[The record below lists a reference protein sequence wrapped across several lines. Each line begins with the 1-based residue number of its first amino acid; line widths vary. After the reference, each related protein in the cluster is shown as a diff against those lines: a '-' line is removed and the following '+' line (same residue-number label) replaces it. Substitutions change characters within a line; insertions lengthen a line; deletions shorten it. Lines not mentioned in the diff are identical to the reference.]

1 MNLRTL
7 LADQMGSATPYDIP
21 GLLLSVGLAALL
33 AFAMAA
39 IAGAERA
46 HRGGI
51 AVLAAVAALAVAL
64 VRTSVPLA
72 LALVAV
78 AVIAR
83 PVRSTAEERDPLLEL
98 AALCIGLGCGASASL
113 ITAIGVLPIS
123 LLMRFAGAG
132 RGDRRS

>member
-33 AFAMAA
+33 AFVMAA
-39 IAGAERA
+39 IAGAERTQ
-46 HRGGI
+46 RGGI
-51 AVLAAVAALAVAL
+51 AVMAAVAALAVAL

-83 PVRSTAEERDPLLEL
+83 PVRSTAEERDPLLVW

-113 ITAIGVLPIS
+113 ITAIGMLPIS

-132 RGDRRS
+132 RGHRRS